1 MVLET
6 ERLLLRP
13 LGMADLDDFVELH
26 EDPEVA
32 RFIQPLERPQ
42 AEERLR
48 DVECEWA
55 ERGHGVFAVLDQIS
69 GRFVGRTGLKY
80 WRQFDETEIGWVLRR
95 DTWGHG
101 YATEAA
107 RACLDWG
114 FSALTVPYLTAMIA
128 PDNMASI
135 RVADRLNLVPLR
147 NDVLLDRE
155 VVVYARSRDDWSGRR
170 PTADR

>member
-1 MVLET
+1 VVLET

-26 EDPEVA
+26 DDPEVV
-32 RFIQPLERPQ
+32 RFIRRLERPE

-48 DVECEWA
+48 DVDREWA
-55 ERGHGVFAVLDQIS
+55 ERGHGMFAVLDQIS
-69 GRFVGRTGLKY
+69 GRFLGRAGLKY

-95 DTWGHG
+95 DAWGRG

-114 FSALTVPYLTAMIA
+114 FSTLTVPYLTAMIA
-128 PDNMASI
+128 PNNSASI
-135 RVADRLNLVPLR
+135 RVAGRLNLVPLR
-147 NDVLLDRE
+147 NDVLLDSE
-155 VVVYARSRDDWSGRR
+155 VVVYARDREDWSGRQ
-170 PTADR
+170 PTR